1 MGEMKYA
8 VVLDESGKEQLV
20 IFPKAFDHDA
30 FAEVL
35 SRIRVGGRNWRRE
48 FRKPVS
54 AGFTNGR
61 RCYGRSET
69 LNLDSRE
76 FIDTELLARGGW

>member
-1 MGEMKYA
+1 MNEMKYV

-20 IFPKAFDHDA
+20 IFPKDFDHDA

-35 SRIRVGGRNWRRE
+35 SNIRVGGRNWRRE

-76 FIDTELLARGGW
+76 LIDTELLARGGV